1 LRLDGVAKRYGIRAP
16 WVVSDV
22 SLEIPPGGLVR
33 FEGKNGSGKSTILRV
48 IAGVSEPGRG
58 AVTGRPVTGYVPE
71 RFPPALPFPAR
82 VYLSHLGRVHGLA
95 GDELAARID
104 ACLDRLGGRELAD
117 VPLRHMSKGMCQKVA
132 IAQALLPGTGLLV
145 LDEAWTG
152 LDAPAKAALD
162 EAVAERLGDGGS
174 VVYVDHEPARLAHLD
189 ADRWRLEDGRAVR
202 VCGSGRPGRPAAEP
216 GSSSGAAGS
225 GGSRSAA
232 AGSAAAGSGA
242 AGLAPMVVIE
252 VAGQV
257 PDDVGNHPGVVS
269 VRRDGERTVLR
280 ARAAASDEVLRGL
293 LAGAGWD
300 GAGRGGGDRA
310 GGASGGPV
318 RVLRVDMEP
327 AGPDRAAGAEGGP

>member
-16 WVVSDV
+16 WVVKDV

-33 FEGKNGSGKSTILRV
+33 FEGRNGSGKSTILRV

-82 VYLSHLGRVHGLA
+82 IYLSHLGRVHGLT

-132 IAQALLPGTGLLV
+132 VAQALLPGTGLLV

-202 VCGSGRPGRPAAEP
+202 VRGPGRSVRPAGEP

-225 GGSRSAA
+225 GGARSAA
-232 AGSAAAGSGA
+232 AGSGPAGP
-242 AGLAPMVVIE
+242 APTVVIE

-257 PDDVGNHPGVVS
+257 PDDVGNRPGVVS
-269 VRRDGERTVLR
+269 VRREGGRTVLR
-280 ARAAASDEVLRGL
+280 ARAGASDEVLRGL
-293 LAGAGWD
+293 LAGAG
-300 GAGRGGGDRA
+300 RGEGGRA

-318 RVLRVDMEP
+318 RVLRVDTEP
-327 AGPDRAAGAEGGP
+327 AGPDQTAGAEGSP